1 MTESDLSR
9 RAFFRQAA
17 IAPAAA
23 IAGSVPEPPQ
33 RAWLI
38 VEVGWEHNDEFT
50 FQEGEFPR
58 KKLYYKREEA
68 EAECRRLCEEFFQ
81 AQTPE
86 EFEVDFVGFLWER
99 MAKPGFDHRMV
110 TWDELRKAG
119 FPDPFHVLEVQP

>member
-23 IAGSVPEPPQ
+23 VVGPTPEPPQ
-33 RAWLI
+33 SAWLI

-58 KKLYYKREEA
+58 KKLYYKR
-68 EAECRRLCEEFFQ
+68 
-81 AQTPE
+81 
-86 EFEVDFVGFLWER
+86 
-99 MAKPGFDHRMV
+99 
-110 TWDELRKAG
+110 
-119 FPDPFHVLEVQP
+119 